1 MTKPPLVSSHILTIG
16 SNISVV
22 LPKIAAVSL
31 TVLPIL
37 ADIPPVLLHVL
48 TTLAW
53 PSVQGARLGIGGTA
67 AHDCRQHRYLEN
79 SP

>member
-1 MTKPPLVSSHILTIG
+1 MPILSVCSNVSF
-16 SNISVV
+16 V

-37 ADIPPVLLHVL
+37 ADIPPVLSHVL
-48 TTLAW
+48 TTLAEIRLREGRLCIA
-53 PSVQGARLGIGGTA
+53 STGAYECRL
-67 AHDCRQHRYLEN
+67 DSDFEN